1 MLIRFCLCFGM
12 GCTPSMLSEN
22 NRRRNR
28 KNSDI
33 YTQSNN
39 TSNNTNNGKSSEIIQ
54 DSTKCNQILVNP
66 YQGFKNKKE
75 IVITPESGGTTTKKD
90 SIISVTATG
99 HIIGHII
106 PPTVRRATIASK
118 YLLFIFK
125 HVPTL

>member
-1 MLIRFCLCFGM
+1 MLIRFGLCFGM

-22 NRRRNR
+22 NRRNR

-39 TSNNTNNGKSSEIIQ
+39 STNNGKSSEIIQ

-66 YQGFKNKKE
+66 YQGFSKTNKKE
-75 IVITPESGGTTTKKD
+75 IVITSESCVTTKKD

-118 YLLFIFK
+118 YLLIFCFSFFYK
-125 HVPTL
+125 HN